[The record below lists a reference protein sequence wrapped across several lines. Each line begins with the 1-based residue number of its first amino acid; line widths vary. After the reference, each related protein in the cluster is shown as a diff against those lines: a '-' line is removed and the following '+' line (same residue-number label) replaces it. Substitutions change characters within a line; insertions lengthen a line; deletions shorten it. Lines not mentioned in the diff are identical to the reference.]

1 MRFFG
6 KPIFISTL
14 ILGVFTSMAA
24 ENKTYGE
31 LRTPKPENFRN
42 YSADEFKIDYDRLAA
57 RKTGM
62 IYGDREGLLKLARFY
77 EENEM
82 GRQYWNTLRQFSAN
96 VLNDWYFKMGS
107 FDRHIYWSFQMETL
121 AIVYALT
128 GHEALGKFLHD
139 HIMQI
144 ARLPLDFWCHAELRK
159 YKPERPQG
167 MIETGQL
174 AWKLSC
180 AMSGA
185 EDLFAPA
192 ELAEVHTALREK
204 GLVPMMNYL
213 TDTKAVNNFIAIVG
227 TGTFITGKYLGD
239 AAACEMGKSSLVK
252 FVNNSVENDGS
263 YGEGTG
269 YFSYPMDNLTPAV
282 AAMSPEE
289 RVSFFNE
296 SGLRHSPVWL
306 AYPYLYPAD
315 GENKELRV
323 VYGDN
328 SYMGRPAQKLLAMLT
343 DIYGDRLAA
352 WLGQH
357 FSGIKQY
364 WQCADWRWAV
374 VHLSN
379 EKDIPPQSPADAKLP
394 PVKGFE
400 NGENFIRSGW
410 EPDGIVLSLYT
421 AGLTRVNYAH
431 QRPERNSINLGAYG
445 EYFIISPHSA
455 SYRSPIHYEYDLTTL
470 AANTVMIDG
479 KSQLFPK
486 IGGSWGKAPEY
497 ATVGRPV
504 GKLLRAESGPVFDVL
519 EGDARLCYQEKPE
532 AATRTVLYHR
542 TQKYFVVID
551 RLNDAKAPHT
561 YTARWQLN
569 NRDEKLKLSGVESG
583 HILAERPKA
592 DLAVSC
598 FAAVL
603 LKTEVLDGYMHG
615 IHRDYSPGGKNEG
628 KPGSAK
634 VLAVSNA
641 SPVKE
646 FTLFTVLQPRKKGE
660 KPLPCRFD
668 GNTLTVGG
676 EPIPLNIP

>member
-1 MRFFG
+1 MC
-6 KPIFISTL
+6 IFKTTILVSTL
-14 ILGVFTSMAA
+14 ICGVFTGMAA
-24 ENKTYGE
+24 EKTIYRE
-31 LRTPKPENFRN
+31 LRTPKPEHFRN
-42 YSADEFKIDYDRLAA
+42 YSIDEFKIDYDRLAA

-62 IYGDREGLLKLARFY
+62 IYGDREGLLKLAHFY

-82 GRQYWNTLRQFSAN
+82 GRQYWKTLRQFSVD

-128 GHEALGKFLHD
+128 GHEALGKFLHG

-185 EDLFAPA
+185 EDLFSPA
-192 ELAEVHTALREK
+192 ELAEVRTALREK

-239 AAACEMGKSSLVK
+239 AAACELGKSSLVK

-269 YFSYPMDNLTPAV
+269 YFAYPMDNLTPAV
-282 AAMSPEE
+282 AAMSQEE
-289 RVSFFNE
+289 RVGFFNE
-296 SGLRHSPVWL
+296 SGLRHSPIWL
-306 AYPYLYPAD
+306 AYPYLYPTD
-315 GENKELRV
+315 SENRELRV

-374 VHLSN
+374 VHLAN
-379 EKDIPPQSPADAKLP
+379 GKDIPPQSPAAEKLP
-394 PVKGFE
+394 LVKGFE

-421 AGLTRVNYAH
+421 AGPTRVNYAH
-431 QRPERNSINLGAYG
+431 QRPERNSINLGAFG

-455 SYRSPIHYEYDLTTL
+455 SYRSPIHYQYDLTSL
-470 AANTVMIDG
+470 AANTILIDNR
-479 KSQLFPK
+479 SQLFNK
-486 IGGSWGKAPEY
+486 IGGSWGNAPEY
-497 ATVGRPV
+497 ATVGKPV
-504 GKLLRAESGPVFDVL
+504 GKLVGSGSGPVFDYL
-519 EGDARLCYQEKPE
+519 EGDARRCYQEKPE
-532 AATRTVLYHR
+532 TALRTVLYHR
-542 TQKYFVVID
+542 AKKYFVVID
-551 RLNDAKAPHT
+551 HLKDAKAPHS

-569 NRDEKLKLSGVESG
+569 NRDGKLNLTGIETG
-583 HILAERPKA
+583 RLLAERPKA
-592 DLAVSC
+592 DLAVFP
-598 FAAVL
+598 FAAVP
-603 LKTEVLDGYMHG
+603 LKIEVLDGYMHG
-615 IHRDYSPGGKNEG
+615 ARRDYSPGGENEG

-641 SPVKE
+641 SPEKE
-646 FTLFTVLQPRKKGE
+646 FTLFTVLQPLKKGE
-660 KPLPCRFD
+660 KPLSCKFD
-668 GNTLTVGG
+668 GGTLTVDG
-676 EPIPLNIP
+676 EPIPHDLR